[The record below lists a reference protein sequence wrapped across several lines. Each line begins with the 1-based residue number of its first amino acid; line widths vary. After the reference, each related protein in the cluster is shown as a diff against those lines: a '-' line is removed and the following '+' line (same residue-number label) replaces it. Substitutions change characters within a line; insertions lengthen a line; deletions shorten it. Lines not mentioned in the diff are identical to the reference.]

1 MGVPWSYMSR
11 GWGLYQVNRCV
22 AECRPGVLNVVRTRC
37 RQTTLLNFRFVK
49 SGRLDS
55 NQRPPGPKPGTLP
68 DCATPRIT
76 DNCKRNGGCHRPIP
90 ERLKYNRWDRSF

>member
-11 GWGLYQVNRCV
+11 GWGLYQVNRFV
-22 AECRPGVLNVVRTRC
+22 AECRPGVLNVARTRC
-37 RQTTLLNFRFVK
+37 RRTTLLNCRFVK

-55 NQRPPGPKPGTLP
+55 NQRPPGTKPGTLP

-76 DNCKRNGGCHRPIP
+76 DNCKKKGWWQRSIDQRPK
-90 ERLKYNRWDRSF
+90 ENSR